1 MELYSIPLSY
11 ITDVLS
17 SQTAQGLVQ
26 GLVSTYP
33 VSSMQQVFII
43 STFGTSNPVLLY
55 IILVL
60 SIACALSS
68 TLASMLMQS
77 VRCASPLDLM
87 RIIAISRNPQLD
99 GMFGMYSDWSVKM
112 DEDMLDTRVG
122 YMWVE
127 SLHQH
132 VLVLAHGA
140 GASGDIVYKTVDSDF
155 GIGASIGTSIQPSD
169 RLVGYEDVLP
179 WPYTS

>member
-1 MELYSIPLSY
+1 VHSKGSHHPTLRHESCLLIASKIPPISFLNVNTTMELYSIPLSY

-68 TLASMLMQS
+68 TLASMLTQS
-77 VRCASPLDLM
+77 VRCAAPLDLM

-99 GMFGMYSDWSVKM
+99 GVFGMYSD
-112 DEDMLDTRVG
+112 
-122 YMWVE
+122 
-127 SLHQH
+127 
-132 VLVLAHGA
+132 
-140 GASGDIVYKTVDSDF
+140 
-155 GIGASIGTSIQPSD
+155 
-169 RLVGYEDVLP
+169 
-179 WPYTS
+179 